1 MKIKM
6 NKWYG
11 LLAASLLYFIYSCKS
26 VLFEGVSY
34 LDYLNLLVNF
44 GIIFVLSIWLISKST
59 VTNIIEQ
66 LVSFFYVLYLFVLH
80 SFVTYVYIPYY
91 FTQKYLGD
99 HFVHTGQINLIPFN
113 SIFSDLFI
121 IAAPV
126 TIMQTLG
133 NLLLLTPLAFAM
145 LSLGII
151 ESKYKVV
158 LVTFLTTLFIET
170 TQFLINYSVS
180 GYEYGYEG
188 PRAVDIDD
196 LILNTTGGVIGILF
210 FMIYKK
216 ILNKS
221 TLRH

>member
-1 MKIKM
+1 MNIKV
-6 NKWYG
+6 NKWYS

-34 LDYLNLLVNF
+34 LDYLNLIVNF
-44 GIIFVLSIWLISKST
+44 GVIFILSIWLISKST
-59 VTNIIEQ
+59 VTNIKEQ
-66 LVSFFYVLYLFVLH
+66 LISFFFVLYLFVLH

-99 HFVHTGQINLIPFN
+99 HFVHTGKINLIPFN

-158 LVTFLTTLFIET
+158 LVTFLTALFIET
-170 TQFLINYSVS
+170 TQFLINYSVIIRNFD
-180 GYEYGYEG
+180 
-188 PRAVDIDD
+188 RAY
-196 LILNTTGGVIGILF
+196 LIIGQVPSDTISFHYLQF
-210 FMIYKK
+210 KY
-216 ILNKS
+216 S
-221 TLRH
+221 W